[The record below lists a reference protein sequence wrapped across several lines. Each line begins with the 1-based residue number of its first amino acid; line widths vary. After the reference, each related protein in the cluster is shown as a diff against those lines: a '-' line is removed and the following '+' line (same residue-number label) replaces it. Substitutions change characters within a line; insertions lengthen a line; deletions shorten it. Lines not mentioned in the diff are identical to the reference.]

1 MAAHRL
7 LALRDN
13 LVAALAGMSRAEGYQ
28 LDYGPV
34 RTGGVDAAF
43 DDASDP
49 KWRPPIFV
57 VWAGEVEQD
66 AIAGGEMATQRFRHY
81 SRFAVVVPIV
91 AEDKDH
97 DARAW
102 QVEQDIHRALIAGDS
117 RARGSGG
124 RSTTYHQTTNW
135 GGNDNGGILECVV
148 VIRWDHVS
156 GDMTAE

>member
-13 LVAALAGMSRAEGYQ
+13 LVDALAGMSRAEGYQ

-49 KWRPPIFV
+49 KWRPPVFV
-57 VWAGEVEQD
+57 VWDGETEQD
-66 AIAGGEMATQRFRHY
+66 AVAGGEMATGRIRHF
-81 SRFAVVVPIV
+81 SVFSVVVPIV
-91 AEDKDH
+91 SEDKDH

-102 QVEQDIHRALIAGDS
+102 QAEQDIHRALIYGDS
-117 RARGSGG
+117 RARGSSG
-124 RSTTYHQTTNW
+124 RSTTWHQKTNW
-135 GGNDNGGILECVV
+135 AGNDNGGLLECVFV
-148 VIRWDHVS
+148 VRWDHVS
-156 GDMTAE
+156 GDMTTE